1 MRSVHGFWAS
11 VVFLVTLPVALA
23 CQAVFAIDAELVVH
37 FGFAAALMVLTP
49 LDFDTPRWLK
59 WLGLLT
65 VSCLGWTFLL
75 QFSAPVYGSAFLT
88 WLAFEVLGQWPESL
102 FISLLLIWLAGVLLT
117 DSRGKTRILGW
128 ICLLPAIGVMAYSY
142 ILTALGTSLNDT
154 FPVLKV
160 LLLLPFVWLLFES
173 RKPRESVVSEAAI

>member
-1 MRSVHGFWAS
+1 MRSVRGFWAS
-11 VVFLVTLPVALA
+11 VVFLVTLPVALV
-23 CQAVFAIDAELVVH
+23 CQAVFGVDAELMVH
-37 FGFAAALMVLTP
+37 AGLAAGCILLRP
-49 LDFDTPRWLK
+49 LDFDTPGWLK
-59 WLGLLT
+59 WLGTLA
-65 VSCLGWTFLL
+65 VFCLSWTFLL
-75 QFSAPVYGSAFLT
+75 QFSAPVFGNAFLT

-117 DSRGKTRILGW
+117 DSRDKTQILGW
-128 ICLLPAIGVMAYSY
+128 LCIVPALGVMAYSY

-173 RKPRESVVSEAAI
+173 RNPREASVG